1 MPMST
6 DPSGAPALA
15 GGTATTL
22 RQRNSSAVLDIVRR
36 ASTPLRVAEIAQAA
50 SLSRPTVETVAE
62 GLLDQDWLLLAD
74 ADDAGAPSVGR
85 PARLYRFNERAGFVL
100 GVDVGAHSVTVAIGD
115 LRGGIVAT
123 ERHRVAPELPAI
135 ERLAATSDVIAA
147 LIAHTGIARSD
158 ILAMTV
164 GTPGTV
170 SPATDRVGLS
180 PGMPGWPEVD
190 VVGAL
195 AASVDCAIELEN
207 DANLAAVGERARGI
221 GAGCADMV
229 FLLLGERLG
238 AGIIANDALVRGRN
252 GAAGELGYVPVRGA
266 RDRDP
271 RFGPLE
277 SRVNAS
283 ALVRMGL
290 RAAAEH
296 PDSALAASA
305 ELSAGDVTLAATRGD
320 AYASGLVR
328 RLARRIAHGIAPTL
342 LTLNP
347 ELLVV
352 GGGVSL
358 AGEVLRSALASAITK
373 VVLYPPEVRLSALG
387 DEAVVLGAVTQS
399 LERVEADVLARVS
412 A

>member
-6 DPSGAPALA
+6 ESSATLPLG

-36 ASTPLRVAEIAQAA
+36 SSAPLRVAEIAQAA

-62 GLLDQDWLLLAD
+62 GLLDQAWLLLAD

-100 GVDVGAHSVTVAIGD
+100 GVDVGAHSVTVAIAD

-123 ERHRVAPELPAI
+123 ERHRVGPELPAA
-135 ERLAATSDVIAA
+135 ERLAATAEVIGA
-147 LIAHTGIARSD
+147 LIAHTGIDRAS
-158 ILAMTV
+158 ILSMTV

-190 VVGAL
+190 VVAAL
-195 AASVDCAIELEN
+195 ASSVDCSIELEN
-207 DANLAAVGERARGI
+207 DANLAAVGERARGV
-221 GAGCADMV
+221 GGGCADMV

-252 GAAGELGYVPVRGA
+252 GAAGELGYIPVGGA
-266 RDRDP
+266 AHRDP

-283 ALVRMGL
+283 ALVRMGA

-296 PDSALAASA
+296 PESALAASA
-305 ELSAGDVTLAATRGD
+305 PLTAGDVTMAATRGD
-320 AYASGLVR
+320 AHASALVR
-328 RLARRIAHGIAPTL
+328 RLARRIARGIAPTL

-347 ELLVV
+347 DMLVV

-358 AGEVLRSALASAITK
+358 AGEVLRSALATAIEK
-373 VVLYPPEVRLSALG
+373 VVLYPPEIRLSALG

-399 LERVEADVLARVS
+399 LDRVEADVLARVS